1 MVTLLTSRSSGSSY
15 LNKVELQNGCLSL
28 GHANLFIP
36 STLNGSVYN
45 PETGALD
52 MERVKTNLELATDV
66 YIKCVDGC
74 PCGQTV
80 IHLCRGANSS
90 HLQEKGNDL
99 TIFLK
104 GSMQE
109 EKGTAQKREVNKIWD
124 VQHRHEVPGLP
135 PQYLY
140 LLVCCFDQSCPHPLC
155 QLECEGLSMVW
166 YPGGLRVDSLPLPIP
181 DPMQPWGNALRK
193 KCTGFCAGHFLK
205 PEEALRSD
213 LAPMTQPPSNM
224 LKDFYS
230 SLERRDPQDEQLEKI
245 AKQTLLPVGEVV
257 MWLDHLKTVESNR
270 REELPRLQRPGGEML
285 QIS

>member
-90 HLQEKGNDL
+90 HL
-99 TIFLK
+99 
-104 GSMQE
+104 
-109 EKGTAQKREVNKIWD
+109 
-124 VQHRHEVPGLP
+124 
-135 PQYLY
+135 
-140 LLVCCFDQSCPHPLC
+140 
-155 QLECEGLSMVW
+155 
-166 YPGGLRVDSLPLPIP
+166 
-181 DPMQPWGNALRK
+181 
-193 KCTGFCAGHFLK
+193 
-205 PEEALRSD
+205 
-213 LAPMTQPPSNM
+213 
-224 LKDFYS
+224 
-230 SLERRDPQDEQLEKI
+230 
-245 AKQTLLPVGEVV
+245 
-257 MWLDHLKTVESNR
+257 
-270 REELPRLQRPGGEML
+270 
-285 QIS
+285 

>member
-74 PCGQTV
+74 PCGKTV
-80 IHLCRGANSS
+80 IHLYRGANSS
-90 HLQEKGNDL
+90 HLQEKRNDL

-104 GSMQE
+104 GSKKKKEQLKK
-109 EKGTAQKREVNKIWD
+109 EKPELYEYFNKIWD

-166 YPGGLRVDSLPLPIP
+166 YPLRVDSLPLPIP

-224 LKDFYS
+224 LTDFYS
-230 SLERRDPQDEQLEKI
+230 SLER
-245 AKQTLLPVGEVV
+245 
-257 MWLDHLKTVESNR
+257 
-270 REELPRLQRPGGEML
+270 
-285 QIS
+285 